1 MKGLIRDALSDALNP
16 SKLNAKQLPFT
27 WFFTNSQ
34 TEAFTKDEESWMQN
48 PSNSPKNTFA

>member
-16 SKLNAKQLPFT
+16 PKMNAKQLPYT

-34 TEAFTKDEESWMQN
+34 TEAFTKDEES
-48 PSNSPKNTFA
+48 